1 MRIQQRKK
9 RHETPSERT
18 VEPND
23 KLGDIKPQLSD
34 EVLGNS
40 NTEAIAR
47 EANRKQARDGMKMRP
62 TIQKMPMRGMAYM
75 RAHHNIGQPRPGF

>member
-9 RHETPSERT
+9 RNETQSERT

-34 EVLGNS
+34 GALGTS
-40 NTEAIAR
+40 DTQTIAR

-62 TIQKMPMRGMAYM
+62 TIQKMPMRGMAFM
-75 RAHHNIGQPRPGF
+75 RARHNIGQPRPGF